1 MSTSDWLLMLESCG
15 TSILRFIFWDTL
27 TGCFNVQTA
36 ASQTIG
42 FAVQL
47 GFGSGAGGLQ
57 QSMTVIVRRLSGE
70 PQCTTVVLP
79 AGMPHCALSNEYVFG
94 GKSNVTFVMS
104 ELMRPH
110 PSAPTSS
117 KLATRVTE
125 RERMTV
131 SLSFICSPGAAT
143 RPPPT
148 DRASARRRRRS
159 LERRDPGFR
168 HRRWRR
174 ERRRG

>member
-15 TSILRFIFWDTL
+15 TSILRFIFCATL

-42 FAVQL
+42 FAVQF

-57 QSMTVIVRRLSGE
+57 QSMTVIVARLSGV

-79 AGMPHCALSNEYVFG
+79 AGMPHCWLLNEYVLEG
-94 GKSNVTFVMS
+94 RSNVTFVMS

-110 PSAPTSS
+110 PSAPRSRRPE
-117 KLATRVTE
+117 TRVTD
-125 RERMTV
+125 RKRIPV
-131 SLSFICSPGAAT
+131 SLSLICPPEQGLCR
-143 RPPPT
+143 RPRIERPRE
-148 DRASARRRRRS
+148 DGIDRRS
-159 LERRDPGFR
+159 
-168 HRRWRR
+168 
-174 ERRRG
+174 